1 MLIEISVFFIA
12 LVFSMFGMGGGLFY
26 MPLFL
31 LFFDSFQQASVL
43 SFLCILVTSFSA
55 MIAYQQKKMIDWK
68 LIGYIGIPLAASIF
82 VTGFLLKCTP
92 MVFLTI
98 IFGFTL
104 LFAGI
109 VMSISFNNHSSL
121 NKSHTALKKLDANKK
136 YSVSPIFVSPLAF
149 VIGLLAGMAGVAGG
163 VFDIPLMV
171 GILKVSAHV
180 AVATSSAIIV
190 MASLSGWLGRVV
202 SHGVIYSV
210 SAKFLI
216 ILLCAFLGA
225 QIGPRISLKV
235 NKVAFKKI
243 CGIFII
249 IVGMLYLYKGFL
261 L

>member
-1 MLIEISVFFIA
+1 MFITISVFFIA

-31 LFFDSFQQASVL
+31 LFFDSFKEASVL
-43 SFLCILVTSFSA
+43 SFLCILVTSFSS
-55 MIAYQQKKMIDWK
+55 MSAYQQKKMIDWK

-82 VTGFLLKCTP
+82 ITGFLLKCTP

-121 NKSHTALKKLDANKK
+121 NKRYTALKKLNYNKK
-136 YSVSPIFVSPLAF
+136 YNISPIFVSPLAF
-149 VIGLLAGMAGVAGG
+149 VIGLFAGMAGVAGG

-171 GILKVSAHV
+171 GILKISAHS

-190 MASLSGWLGRVV
+190 LASLSGWIGRVV
-202 SHGVIYSV
+202 SHDAAFNV
-210 SAKFLI
+210 SAEFLI

-225 QIGPRISLKV
+225 QIGPRISLKI
-235 NKVAFKKI
+235 NKVVFKKI
-243 CGIFII
+243 CGIFIGL
-249 IVGMLYLYKGFL
+249 VGMLYLYKAFL
-261 L
+261 